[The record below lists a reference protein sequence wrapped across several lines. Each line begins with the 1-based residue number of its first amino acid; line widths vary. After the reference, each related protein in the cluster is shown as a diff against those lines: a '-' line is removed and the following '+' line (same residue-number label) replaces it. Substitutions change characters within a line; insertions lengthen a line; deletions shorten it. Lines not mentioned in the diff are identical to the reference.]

1 MVSFFIPSFLS
12 CLQLFHFRYQQAV
25 ITISAGVDYIDF
37 PGIRIAEDKKGVSQQ
52 VHLQNGFFHRHWFYR
67 ESLNFCHLRIFFFIK
82 RFISNRLH
90 KSRGTGIFFE
100 AWICCG

>member
-12 CLQLFHFRYQQAV
+12 CFQLFHFRYQQAV

-52 VHLQNGFFHRHWFYR
+52 VHLQNGF
-67 ESLNFCHLRIFFFIK
+67 S
-82 RFISNRLH
+82 
-90 KSRGTGIFFE
+90 TGIGFTGKVLTF
-100 AWICCG
+100 AT